1 MKFGG
6 FSLTL
11 GAAAAFALLITGASS
26 VMAGSNPDADSDG
39 VDNVWDNCMA
49 VANGVTVAGVQR
61 DDDRDGW
68 GNKCDSDYD
77 QSGAVNLIDFGI
89 FVAAYGESYPA
100 AGYNNLPDQDSSG
113 AVNLIDFGLFVA
125 GYGSGVPG
133 PSGYGCA
140 KNPSPSVPTN
150 ENAPNL
156 TGYIPCG
163 WMVTTYRVKCQAG
176 SDYGAGVIA
185 DANTGVD
192 LRFIQNPVIRTGF
205 AGAGPTYGHCQ
216 L

>member
-26 VMAGSNPDADSDG
+26 VMAGSNRDADSDG

-77 QSGAVNLIDFGI
+77 QSGAVNLIDFGMC
-89 FVAAYGESYPA
+89 
-100 AGYNNLPDQDSSG
+100 
-113 AVNLIDFGLFVA
+113 VA
-125 GYGSGVPG
+125 GYGAGVPG

-140 KNPSPSVPTN
+140 RNPNPSVPTN
-150 ENAPNL
+150 ETAPNL

-163 WMVTTYRVKCQAG
+163 WMGTTV
-176 SDYGAGVIA
+176 
-185 DANTGVD
+185 
-192 LRFIQNPVIRTGF
+192 
-205 AGAGPTYGHCQ
+205 
-216 L
+216 

>member
-11 GAAAAFALLITGASS
+11 GAAAAFALLITGGSS
-26 VMAGSNPDADSDG
+26 VMAGPDQDHDG
-39 VDNVWDNCMA
+39 DAVDNVWDNCMA

-77 QSGAVNLIDFGI
+77 QSGAVNLTDFGI
-89 FVAAYGESYPA
+89 FVAAYGESYPS
-100 AGYNNLPDQDSSG
+100 AGYDNLPDQDSSG
-113 AVNLIDFGLFVA
+113 AVNLTDFGLFVT
-125 GYGSGVPG
+125 GYGIGTPG
-133 PSGYGCA
+133 PSAYHCA
-140 KNPSPSVPTN
+140 KNPAPAAPTN

-156 TGYIPCG
+156 TGYIPCA

-176 SDYGAGVIA
+176 SDYGLGKIS
-185 DANTGVD
+185 DANTGVN
-192 LRFIQNPVIRTGF
+192 LRFIQNDFIRSGYE
-205 AGAGPTYGHCQ
+205 GIGPTYGHCD

>member
-26 VMAGSNPDADSDG
+26 VMAGANPDADSDG

-49 VANGVTVAGVQR
+49 VANGVTVAGVQL

-68 GNKCDSDYD
+68 GNKCDADYD
-77 QSGAVNLIDFGI
+77 QSGAVTLTDFGI
-89 FVAAYGESYPA
+89 FVSAYNEVYPS
-100 AGYNNLPDQDSSG
+100 AGYNPLPDQDDSG
-113 AVNLIDFGLFVA
+113 AVNLTDFGLFVA
-125 GYGSGVPG
+125 GYGAGVPG

-140 KNPSPSVPTN
+140 KNPAPTTPDN

-156 TGYIPCG
+156 TGY
-163 WMVTTYRVKCQAG
+163 
-176 SDYGAGVIA
+176 
-185 DANTGVD
+185 
-192 LRFIQNPVIRTGF
+192 
-205 AGAGPTYGHCQ
+205 
-216 L
+216 

>member
-26 VMAGSNPDADSDG
+26 VVAGSNPDADGDG
-39 VDNVWDNCMA
+39 VKNVWDNCMA

-68 GNKCDSDYD
+68 GNQCDSDYD

-89 FVAAYGESYPA
+89 FVAAYDTTYGGG
-100 AGYNNLPDQDSSG
+100 GYNNLPDQDSSG

-125 GYGSGVPG
+125 GYGAGVPG

-140 KNPSPSVPTN
+140 LNPNPAVPTN

-163 WMVTTYRVKCQAG
+163 WMLTTYRVKCQVG
-176 SDYGAGVIA
+176 SDYGQGVIA

-192 LRFIQNPVIRTGF
+192 LRFIQNPNLRV
-205 AGAGPTYGHCQ
+205 AGSGSSYGHCDS
-216 L
+216 